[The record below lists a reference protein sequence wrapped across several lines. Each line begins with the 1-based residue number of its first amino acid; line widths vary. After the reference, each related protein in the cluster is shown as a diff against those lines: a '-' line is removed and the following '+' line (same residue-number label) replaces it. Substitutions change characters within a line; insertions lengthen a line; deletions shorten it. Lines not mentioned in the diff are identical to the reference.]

1 MAEKKNSFT
10 LQDRVKKAQ
19 EIQTALI
26 GTIQSVD
33 LTTND
38 KTLLKANAAT
48 IFKMNAGVNTALHSG
63 DRSIGFMV
71 TSSRNM
77 QDANSALNKLSGI
90 MENMLSQAAYFTKR
104 GETDKAIAVITEQA
118 NLQEE
123 LNKFITSLGEKA
135 EKFFEKGY
143 GRKDDVD
150 EHKKKA
156 HSTKM
161 AKVNELAKL
170 GKNPSEIAKE
180 VEGIGLDEIQP
191 ICKPYLVEKAIG
203 LFKEGK
209 KPSMIGEAIE
219 LPTELISSSV
229 GMYKK
234 EFLSANKKEI
244 EAAFIKESN
253 IKTVAEMFEVKPK
266 FMFTYLEELAANN
279 SKVANALKIAE
290 APRNQSEKVAEP
302 A

>member
-1 MAEKKNSFT
+1 MAEEKKSYT
-10 LQDRVKKAQ
+10 LQERVKKAQ
-19 EIQTALI
+19 DIQTALV
-26 GTIQSVD
+26 GTIQSIN
-33 LTTND
+33 LTTSD
-38 KTLLKANAAT
+38 KTLLKANTAT
-48 IFKMNAGVNTALHSG
+48 LFKMNAGVNTALYSG
-63 DRSIGFMV
+63 DKSIGFMV
-71 TSSRNM
+71 TSSRNI

-90 MENMLSQAAYFTKR
+90 MENMLNQAAFFTKR

-123 LNKFITSLGEKA
+123 LNKFISSLDEKA
-135 EKFFEKGY
+135 EKFFAKGY

-156 HSTKM
+156 HSVKMTK
-161 AKVNELAKL
+161 VHELAKL
-170 GKNPSEIAKE
+170 GKNPSEIVKE
-180 VEGIGLDEIQP
+180 VEGMSLEEIKP

-209 KPSMIGEAIE
+209 KPSMIAETIE

-229 GMYKK
+229 GMHKK

-244 EAAFIKESN
+244 EATFTKEPN

-266 FMFTYLEELAANN
+266 IMFTYLEELAASN

-290 APRNQSEKVAEP
+290 EARSQTEKVAEP